1 MDTEEWF
8 IENGYEGVRSEITP
22 TCQTVEG
29 YSGFYENKLKAAFKA
44 GSIQIEDKCY
54 EKLKEKDIIINFLKK
69 ELVHKTAYKNVM
81 KRQYREL
88 REKYDA
94 VKPRVE
100 VQIELKEH
108 RFAYFDITNWSKEE
122 AEELLKKWKE
132 IERRNK

>member
-1 MDTEEWF
+1 MKTTEE
-8 IENGYEGVRSEITP
+8 YEREIRDLN
-22 TCQTVEG
+22 VV
-29 YSGFYENKLKAAFKA
+29 
-44 GSIQIEDKCY
+44 
-54 EKLKEKDIIINFLKK
+54 INFLKK
-69 ELVHKTAYKNVM
+69 ELTKKSFCRQVM

-88 REKYDA
+88 RQKYDT

-100 VQIELKEH
+100 VQVELKEH